1 MRRMSAAPDFDSDR
15 SSMGLAMLCAVAVPP
30 MLAYS
35 LSPSATLLNQLLAFF
50 GWGLVLLAVRARPLD
65 AWQRARWPLLTLAL
79 LALAVGVSMSI
90 SLPGTLGWSSLAL
103 LCAAALVLG
112 AAAGSADDEAFH
124 AFASAMLV
132 AGLASAVVGFVQV
145 FAPAWAD
152 GSLIARTGFVGRAVG
167 NLRQPNHLSSLLVW
181 ALIALVPLARSRRCF
196 NLPLPAGL
204 ALLLGTLLV
213 WAVVLTASRTGA
225 VGMLLLAVWGV
236 LDRRMPRAIR
246 LGLLATPLV
255 YALCWWGM
263 DQWAQQTAHTFGG
276 SARLDAGGD
285 ISSSRFGIWRNTLA
299 LIAAHPWMGVG
310 FGEFNFAWTLGE
322 FPGRPVAFFDH
333 THNLPLQ
340 FMVELG
346 LPAAALLTALLL
358 TALVL
363 AARRAW
369 ALADDEAGLRAR
381 AAWMMVLLIGLHSL
395 LEYPLWYAYFLLP
408 TAWAWGH
415 ALAAQP
421 APAVSAVAPAPAP
434 AWLPAGAAMLLA
446 TVFALQDYAKVVAVF
461 EAGDGRT
468 TLQQRIARGQ
478 SSLFFGHH
486 ADYAAVTVADNP
498 SSQMPAFSRAT
509 HALLDTRLMIAW
521 ARALD
526 ELGERDRARYL
537 VARLREFRNPDARE
551 FLSVCEAPPT
561 PLPFQCEA
569 PERAYTPA
577 DFTR

>member
-1 MRRMSAAPDFDSDR
+1 M
-15 SSMGLAMLCAVAVPP
+15 
-30 MLAYS
+30 
-35 LSPSATLLNQLLAFF
+35 
-50 GWGLVLLAVRARPLD
+50 
-65 AWQRARWPLLTLAL
+65 
-79 LALAVGVSMSI
+79 
-90 SLPGTLGWSSLAL
+90 
-103 LCAAALVLG
+103 
-112 AAAGSADDEAFH
+112 
-124 AFASAMLV
+124 
-132 AGLASAVVGFVQV
+132 QV
-145 FAPAWAD
+145 FGPAWAD
-152 GSLIARTGFVGRAVG
+152 GTLIARTGHVGRAVG

-181 ALIALVPLARSRRCF
+181 ALIALVPLAHGRRF
-196 NLPLPAGL
+196 FRAALPGSL
-204 ALLLGTLLV
+204 ALGLGLLLV

-225 VGMLLLAVWGV
+225 LGMLLLAVWGV

-246 LGLLATPLV
+246 LGLLATPFV

-263 DQWAQQTAHTFGG
+263 DLWAHQTAHTFGG

-299 LIAAHPWMGVG
+299 LIAAHPWVGVG
-310 FGEFNFAWTLGE
+310 LGEFNFAWTLGE

-346 LPAAALLTALLL
+346 LPAAAVLTGLLL
-358 TALVL
+358 TGLVL

-369 ALADDEAGLRAR
+369 ALPDDEAGVRAR

-415 ALAAQP
+415 ALAARP
-421 APAVSAVAPAPAP
+421 APSAAVTRPAP
-434 AWLPAGAAMLLA
+434 AWLPVGAAVLLA

-461 EAGDGRT
+461 EAGDGRS
-468 TLQQRIARGQ
+468 TLAQRIERGQ
-478 SSLFFGHH
+478 RSLFFGHH
-486 ADYAAVTVADNP
+486 ADYAAVTVTENP
-498 SSQMPAFSRAT
+498 STQMPAFDRAT

-551 FLSVCEAPPT
+551 FLGVCDAPPT

-569 PERAYTPA
+569 PERHYSPA
-577 DFTR
+577 DFTRAASASR

>member
-1 MRRMSAAPDFDSDR
+1 MSQAPEPVSARPD
-15 SSMGLAMLCAVAVPP
+15 LAMVFAVAVPP
-30 MLAYS
+30 LLAYNV
-35 LSPSATLLNQLLAFF
+35 SPSATLLNQLLAFF
-50 GWGLVLLAVRARPLD
+50 GWGLVLLAVRARPTE
-65 AWQRARWPLLTLAL
+65 AWRRARWPLLAL
-79 LALAVGVSMSI
+79 GLLVLSALVSMAA
-90 SLPGTLGWSSLAL
+90 SLPATLGLSSLAL
-103 LCAAALVLG
+103 LLAAALVLG
-112 AAAGSADDEAFH
+112 AAAGVADDEAFH
-124 AFASAMLV
+124 AFASAMLL
-132 AGLASAVVGFVQV
+132 AGLASAAVGFVQV

-181 ALIALVPLARSRRCF
+181 ALIALVPLARSGRWF
-196 NLPLPAGL
+196 GLPLPRGLAGL
-204 ALLLGTLLV
+204 VGVVLV

-225 VGMLLLAVWGV
+225 VGMLLLAVWGA
-236 LDRRMPRAIR
+236 LDRRMPRTLR

-263 DQWAQQTAHTFGG
+263 DLWAQQTAHTFGG
-276 SARLDAGGD
+276 AARLDAGGD

-310 FGEFNFAWTLGE
+310 FGEFNFAWTLGV

-346 LPAAALLTALLL
+346 LPAAALLMGLLL
-358 TALVL
+358 VGLGL

-369 ALADDEAGLRAR
+369 SLQDDDAGLRAR
-381 AAWMMVLLIGLHSL
+381 AAWMMVLLIGLHSM

-415 ALAAQP
+415 ALGASRADRADP
-421 APAVSAVAPAPAP
+421 ARSPS
-434 AWLPAGAAMLLA
+434 WLPVGAAVLLTTA
-446 TVFALQDYAKVVAVF
+446 FVLQDYAKVVAVF
-461 EAGDGRT
+461 GPGDGRS
-468 TLQQRIARGQ
+468 TLEQRIARGQ
-478 SSLFFGHH
+478 GSLLFGHH
-486 ADYAAVTVADNP
+486 ADYAAVTVAEQP
-498 SSQMPAFSRAT
+498 STQMPAFDRAT

-526 ELGERDRARYL
+526 EIGERDRARFL
-537 VARLREFRNPDARE
+537 VERLREFRNPDARE
-551 FLSVCEAPPT
+551 FLAVCDAPPT

-569 PERAYTPA
+569 PERVYTPA
-577 DFTR
+577 DFGRRAPR